1 MRHKVRICLAGRAAE
16 QLILGAE
23 EVSCHGANDDLQ
35 NATKLCGEMFA
46 VCGMS
51 PHMEDEESAGN
62 NLMVLTAEA
71 SLSDHIRVDK
81 YVSAYLEKQ
90 YKIVLDQLRSHHTLL
105 DHIINELTS
114 KKLLNQ
120 EELIEICAGYQL
132 NASK

>member
-16 QLILGAE
+16 HLVLGSE

-35 NATKLCGEMFA
+35 NATRLCGEMFA

-51 PHMEDEESAGN
+51 PNMEDEGSAGN
-62 NLMVLTAEA
+62 NLIVLTAE
-71 SLSDHIRVDK
+71 SCISDHIRVDK
-81 YVSAYLEKQ
+81 HVSAYLEKQ
-90 YKIVLDQLRSHHTLL
+90 YKIVLDQLRIHHTLL

-120 EELIEICAGYQL
+120 EELIEICAGYPL
-132 NASK
+132 NASE